1 MKTTIRAKNIFLS
14 QKLRDYVEEKIGAEV
29 EKLLKHER
37 PPIEVAVE
45 LIRLTKHHK
54 KGNIYRAEVQVS
66 LHGHR
71 VISEAS
77 GESIEQAIDEVKD
90 ELEREIKK
98 HRGKEKDVGR
108 RRNRFFKKLLHL
120 SPLARFK
127 KKYCLF

>member
-1 MKTTIRAKNIFLS
+1 MKTTIRAKNVSLN
-14 QKLRDYVEEKIGAEV
+14 QKLKDYVNEKIGAEV
-29 EKLLKHER
+29 EKLLVHER
-37 PPIEVAVE
+37 PPIETAVE
-45 LIRLTKHHK
+45 LIRLTKHHQ
-54 KGNIYRAEVQVS
+54 KGCIYRAEVRVS

-77 GESIEQAIDEVKD
+77 GESIEQAIDKVKD

-108 RRNRFFKKLLHL
+108 KRNRFLKKLLHL

-127 KKYCLF
+127 KK